1 MWGIWMVEPTLDKMV
16 WKGPSAKMV
25 KLIPIGQKAA
35 SPIKSQVENVPGA
48 WQRKRK
54 GPKWERLWNVLE
66 KGRRHA
72 GWGRMSHRED
82 RHDALGR

>member
-1 MWGIWMVEPTLDKMV
+1 MWGIWMVEPTLDKMI

-25 KLIPIGQKAA
+25 KLIPVGQKAA
-35 SPIKSQVENVPGA
+35 SPINSQVENVPGA

-66 KGRRHA
+66 RGRGMLA
-72 GWGRMSHRED
+72 GGE
-82 RHDALGR
+82 